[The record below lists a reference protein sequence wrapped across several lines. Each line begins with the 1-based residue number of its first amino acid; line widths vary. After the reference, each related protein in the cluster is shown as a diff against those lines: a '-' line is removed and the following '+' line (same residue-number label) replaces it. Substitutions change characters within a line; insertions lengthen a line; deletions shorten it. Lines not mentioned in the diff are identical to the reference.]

1 MFHKVEIRETLRKE
15 ENKIN
20 WFLKIPVIKSFFT
33 KYNKNITR
41 GTNWSAFTDSIALL
55 HTL

>member
-41 GTNWSAFTDSIALL
+41 GTNWSTFTDSIALL
-55 HTL
+55 HML